1 MTKTVR
7 IGCASAFWGDTSTAA
22 AQLVRGAELDY
33 LVFDYLAEVT
43 MSIMAGARMKKP
55 DEGYATDFVEVMAP
69 LLGEIAQKKIRVVSN
84 AGGVNPSA
92 CAAALAAACDKAG
105 VSLKIAVLHGD
116 NLQPKLG
123 ELAKAGTV
131 EMFSGAPLP
140 PMCVSVN
147 AYLGA
152 PGIVA
157 ALEAGADIVIT
168 GRVVDSAVVSA
179 TLVHEFGWTWSDY
192 DKLAQAALAGHII
205 ECGAQC
211 TGGNFTDWR
220 DVPDYEH
227 IGFPIVEV
235 AADGS
240 FVVAKPEGT
249 GGLIS
254 TLSVGEQMLYEI
266 GDPRAYYLPDV
277 VCDFTQVQLRQV
289 GDNRVE
295 LKGARGLAPT
305 TQYKVSATHPDGFR
319 CTASCLLAGIDAV
332 AKAERVSQAIIAKT
346 EEMFAARGWDPY
358 KEVCIELLGSEA
370 TYGPHGQRRD
380 TREVVVKIGVRH
392 AKKEALIL
400 FSREIAQAATG
411 MAPGLTGIVG
421 GRPTVYPVIRLFSF
435 LVDKS
440 ACTLSVEI
448 DGERQPVALPQ
459 VDAFDP
465 GRLHAPAALPVP
477 MGEADTA
484 VPLIRL
490 AVARS
495 GDKGNHSNIG
505 VMARKPEYLAWI
517 AATLTPEAV
526 ANWMAHTLDA
536 EQGRVSRW
544 YLPGSHSLN
553 FLLENALGGGG
564 VASLRIDPQGKA
576 FAQQLLE
583 FPVPVPKA
591 LADSL

>member
-123 ELAKAGTV
+123 ELAKAGTT

-179 TLVHEFGWTWSDY
+179 ALVHEFGWAWSDY

-235 AADGS
+235 QADGS

-305 TQYKVSATHPDGFR
+305 AQYKVSATHPDGFR

-346 EEMFAARGWDPY
+346 EEMFAARGWGPY

-440 ACTLSVEI
+440 ACQLEVELN
-448 DGERQPVALPQ
+448 GERHPLALPQ
-459 VDAFDP
+459 LDAFSTTQIAADV
-465 GRLHAPAALPVP
+465 AVPAAS
-477 MGEADTA
+477 GQADA
-484 VPLIRL
+484 SVPLIKL

-517 AATLTPEAV
+517 AAALSEAAV
-526 ANWMAHTLDA
+526 AEWMQHVLDG
-536 EQGRVSRW
+536 QTGKVSRW

-591 LADSL
+591 LAEQL